1 MKVSKVKK
9 NVPSREKKFENLQSE
24 PIGSENIHQHRRS
37 GQTMYNHV
45 PAY

>member
-1 MKVSKVKK
+1 MKVSEVKK
-9 NVPSREKKFENLQSE
+9 KILQEKKKIENLQSE

>member
-1 MKVSKVKK
+1 MKVSEVKK
-9 NVPSREKKFENLQSE
+9 KSFKRKFFFENLQSE